1 MDLVYR
7 EKWRQPCRVRLKAY
21 RGQTS
26 PRRPRQTLEAEGQSA
41 RAPASAFTG
50 LVFSDAPSLATKLL
64 V

>member
-26 PRRPRQTLEAEGQSA
+26 PSRPRQTLEAEGQSA
-41 RAPASAFTG
+41 RHRHESAYLRESETH
-50 LVFSDAPSLATKLL
+50 D
-64 V
+64 